1 MIGAIM
7 IKKYLLLFLLAT
19 VIYAGSNSDI
29 HDLYSKAVKILDDY
43 NGQPEIMDNAKN
55 ILMQMESIDPTSN
68 ETKLI
73 KAKIIL
79 NDAYIRDDKYRP
91 DYLEMVKKLAEEV
104 VDSDPRNI
112 KGLLLLSSA
121 YRKDG
126 TVEGLEKSE
135 EILDKA
141 YQIDKNNVKVLLS
154 LMSVY
159 LKKGK
164 YNEVISLG
172 NIIIKNATQYWQE
185 SDALLK
191 MIDAYRKL
199 KQYDKV
205 NDAYLRIIEL
215 ESTSPWAYVN
225 YASFLLGKHPYRNY
239 DKAVSYAKKSLTL
252 ADFGM
257 GHYILSKAYYAKGY
271 RLFWKSKNPAD
282 KESAGKWFKLGT
294 EAYPYASNYYA
305 LGTYYYYMAAKNKRV
320 ELLEKSIEAY
330 EKCLEIKP
338 SHSLARRELHRVKDL
353 WGRVK

>member
-1 MIGAIM
+1 M
-7 IKKYLLLFLLAT
+7 KKYILFFLLAT
-19 VIYAGSNSDI
+19 AIYADSNTDI
-29 HDLYSKAVKILDDY
+29 HNLYSKAVKVLDDY
-43 NGQPEIMDNAKN
+43 NGQPEIMNQARK
-55 ILMQMESIDPTSN
+55 ILMQMESVAPNSN

-79 NDAYIRDDKYRP
+79 NDAYIKDDEYRP
-91 DYLEMVKKLAEEV
+91 DYLEMVKKLAREV
-104 VDSDPRNI
+104 VDTDPQNI

-126 TVEGLEKSE
+126 TSEGLKKSE

-154 LMSVY
+154 LISVY
-159 LKKGK
+159 MRKGK
-164 YNEVISLG
+164 YNEVVSLG
-172 NIIIKNATQYWQE
+172 NTVIKNATQYWQE

-215 ESTSPWAYVN
+215 EPTSPWVYIN
-225 YASFLLGKHPYRNY
+225 YASFLLGKHPYQDY
-239 DKAVSYAKKSLTL
+239 DKAISYAKKGLTM

-257 GHYILSKAYYAKGY
+257 GHYILSRAYYAKGY
-271 RLFWKSKNPAD
+271 SLFWKSKNPAD

-294 EAYPYASNYYA
+294 EAYPYYKNYYA
-305 LGTYYYYMAAKNKRV
+305 LGAYYHYIAVKNKSV
-320 ELLEKSIEAY
+320 EFLEKSIKAY

-338 SHSLARRELHRVKDL
+338 SYSMARRALNKTKRLLKEVK
-353 WGRVK
+353 